1 MCLAAVSS
9 RKLVRLVTLKTT
21 KSVFNNLVSSNK
33 LSSAMMETSQAQNS
47 MHRGGHLK
55 WSEAMNIKLLECKRK
70 AIDLVQSSDPPR
82 NPSGRKKGSMAVMK
96 ELWDESEFANDLNL
110 SSQNLTDQAARIE
123 KSLGNVRV
131 TIRKEANANNGES
144 LFYVVNLEHTEGQ
157 DLEQEEFYKNKNSVQ
172 SENLHTQVNHQTAVN
187 NNIPSQISTEVNT
200 IVQMACPIFASV
212 SASPGD
218 FRNRAIDTRTKKI
231 PTRGDIFNINSA
243 VEELMKLNQNNDIDS
258 AQDPFVYL
266 WLTNC
271 VLYAVV
277 AAFLMVKGWMR
288 KNTSQIG
295 KGKVEDE
302 QKEMYERQAGE
313 IQKNISIAKAEIPY
327 ISGTRCASLWMQ
339 IIIY

>member
-1 MCLAAVSS
+1 M
-9 RKLVRLVTLKTT
+9 TLKTT

-33 LSSAMMETSQAQNS
+33 LSSVMMETSPAQNS
-47 MHRGGHLK
+47 THRGGHLK

-96 ELWDESEFANDLNL
+96 ELWDENEFANDLNL

-157 DLEQEEFYKNKNSVQ
+157 DLEQEEFYENKNPVQ

-218 FRNRAIDTRTKKI
+218 LRN
-231 PTRGDIFNINSA
+231 
-243 VEELMKLNQNNDIDS
+243 
-258 AQDPFVYL
+258 
-266 WLTNC
+266 
-271 VLYAVV
+271 
-277 AAFLMVKGWMR
+277 
-288 KNTSQIG
+288 
-295 KGKVEDE
+295 
-302 QKEMYERQAGE
+302 
-313 IQKNISIAKAEIPY
+313 
-327 ISGTRCASLWMQ
+327 
-339 IIIY
+339 